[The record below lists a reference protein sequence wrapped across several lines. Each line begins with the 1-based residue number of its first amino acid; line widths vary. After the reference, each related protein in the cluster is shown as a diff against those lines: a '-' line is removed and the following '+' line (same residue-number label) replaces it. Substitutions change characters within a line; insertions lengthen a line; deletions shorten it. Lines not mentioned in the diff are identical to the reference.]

1 MFSPPPNCVH
11 QSFVVFLKHGVG
23 PECHLALSRINK
35 HPHGQ
40 TGLIKGPV
48 SCLKCVVQFFAAN
61 VPVGGVIL
69 VFRVFVFKTMKYLG
83 SSHPQ
88 NFSLGRTRGLVL
100 VDDSLKR
107 DLVT

>member
-11 QSFVVFLKHGVG
+11 QSFVVLLKHGVG
-23 PECHLALSRINK
+23 PECQLALSRINK

-40 TGLIKGPV
+40 TGLIKGPA
-48 SCLKCVVQFFAAN
+48 SCLKSVVQFLQ
-61 VPVGGVIL
+61 PVGE
-69 VFRVFVFKTMKYLG
+69 VFWVLG
-83 SSHPQ
+83 CLFFLKIKDLRPQ
-88 NFSLGRTRGLVL
+88 NFPLGSTRGFVL